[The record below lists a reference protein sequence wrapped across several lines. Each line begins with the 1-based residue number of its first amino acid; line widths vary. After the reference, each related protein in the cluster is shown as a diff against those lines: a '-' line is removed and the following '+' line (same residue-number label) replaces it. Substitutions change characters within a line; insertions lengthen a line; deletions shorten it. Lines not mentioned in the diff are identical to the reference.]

1 MPNENLAAMVA
12 ARNAAQAPAAPVP
25 SVTPVPMAAPA
36 MPNAYANPMAAP
48 QYQQPQAPAQ
58 AQVQSAPVAGEVMS
72 FDGFNPNEISDEPI
86 AENFFF
92 LPRVANSGVYELVI
106 HKVAIGERSVQ
117 GEVRTYLDIQARATH
132 IDDPQ
137 HSGRISFK
145 VDLPVRGMQ
154 RPYDRY
160 FYEFVYFT
168 KSYTSGPNGQM
179 IPQLATAV
187 EKLPYTRNDG
197 TDTETVVPAMAGA
210 KMYAAFA
217 RRTGNSVNSFF
228 MNIQGFFD
236 YETRRSL
243 AEITKNGPA
252 SALERA
258 HIALRSEGY
267 VLEVRQPRGGSMQS
281 MPPMQGAPMVQ
292 GQGFNQYQHFVA
304 PQYGQPTQYQ
314 GYQYPQAAQMQ
325 QVQQAPSQ
333 YSYQPR
339 PQAPVNNYGGLP
351 GYTAPN
357 AAQPANVAAPTS
369 VNPLS
374 VQRQAQTPVAAPVTG
389 QTPDDDDIAF

>member
-12 ARNAAQAPAAPVP
+12 ARNAAQASAATVA
-25 SVTPVPMAAPA
+25 PVPMAAPA
-36 MPNAYANPMAAP
+36 MPNAYANPIAAP
-48 QYQQPQAPAQ
+48 QYQQPQVQ
-58 AQVQSAPVAGEVMS
+58 AQVQAQPAPVAGEVMS

-86 AENFFF
+86 AENFFS

-106 HKVAIGERSVQ
+106 HKVAIGERIVQ
-117 GEVRTYLDIQARATH
+117 NETRTYLDIQARATH

-179 IPQLATAV
+179 IPQLATVV
-187 EKLPYTRNDG
+187 ETLPFTRNDG
-197 TDTETVVPAMAGA
+197 STTETVVPAMAEA

-258 HIALRSEGY
+258 HIALRYEGY
-267 VLEVRQPRGGSMQS
+267 ELEMRQSRGGSIQAMQ
-281 MPPMQGAPMVQ
+281 PVQGAMVQ
-292 GQGFNQYQHFVA
+292 GQGFNQYQRSAA
-304 PQYGQPTQYQ
+304 PQYGQPMQYQ
-314 GYQYPQAAQMQ
+314 GYQYPQTA

-333 YSYQPR
+333 FNYQAQAP
-339 PQAPVNNYGGLP
+339 APVNNYGGLP

-357 AAQPANVAAPTS
+357 AAQPANVAAPTM

-374 VQRQAQTPVAAPVTG
+374 VQRQAQTPVAAPTAG
-389 QTPDDDDIAF
+389 QSPDDDIAF

>member
-12 ARNAAQAPAAPVP
+12 ARNAAQAPAAPVA
-25 SVTPVPMAAPA
+25 PVPMAAPA
-36 MPNAYANPMAAP
+36 MPNAYANPMVAP
-48 QYQQPQAPAQ
+48 QYQQPQAQAQ
-58 AQVQSAPVAGEVMS
+58 GQVQSAPVAGEVMS

-86 AENFFF
+86 AENFFS

-106 HKVAIGERSVQ
+106 HKVAIGERTVQ
-117 GEVRTYLDIQARATH
+117 NETRTYLDIQARASH

-236 YETRRSL
+236 CETRRSL

-258 HIALRSEGY
+258 HIALRYGGY
-267 VLEVRQPRGGSMQS
+267 ELEVRQPRGGSMQS
-281 MPPMQGAPMVQ
+281 MQPAQGVMVQ
-292 GQGFNQYQHFVA
+292 GQGFNQYQRSAA
-304 PQYGQPTQYQ
+304 PQYGQPMQYQ
-314 GYQYPQAAQMQ
+314 GYQYPQTA

-333 YSYQPR
+333 FNYQAQAP
-339 PQAPVNNYGGLP
+339 APVNNYGGLP
-351 GYTAPN
+351 GYTTPN
-357 AAQPANVAAPTS
+357 AVQPTNVAAPTM

-374 VQRQAQTPVAAPVTG
+374 VQRQAQTPVAAPTAG
-389 QTPDDDDIAF
+389 QSPDDDIAF

>member
-1 MPNENLAAMVA
+1 MSNETLATMV
-12 ARNAAQAPAAPVP
+12 AAQAPAVPV
-25 SVTPVPMAAPA
+25 SPVPMAAPA

-48 QYQQPQAPAQ
+48 QYQQSRAPAQ

-86 AENFFF
+86 AENFFS
-92 LPRVANSGVYELVI
+92 LPRVTNSGVYELVI

-117 GEVRTYLDIQARATH
+117 GEIRAYLDVQARATH

-137 HSGRISFK
+137 HSGRIFFK

-154 RPYDRY
+154 RFYDRY
-160 FYEFVYFT
+160 FYELVYFT

-197 TDTETVVPAMAGA
+197 TDTETVVPAMAGV

-217 RRTGNSVNSFF
+217 RRTGNSANNFF

-236 YETRRSL
+236 HETRRSL

-252 SALERA
+252 SAFERA
-258 HIALRSEGY
+258 HTALRSEGY
-267 VLEVRQPRGGSMQS
+267 ELEVRQPRGGS
-281 MPPMQGAPMVQ
+281 
-292 GQGFNQYQHFVA
+292 QYQ
-304 PQYGQPTQYQ
+304 
-314 GYQYPQAAQMQ
+314 
-325 QVQQAPSQ
+325 
-333 YSYQPR
+333 R
-339 PQAPVNNYGGLP
+339 
-351 GYTAPN
+351 
-357 AAQPANVAAPTS
+357 
-369 VNPLS
+369 
-374 VQRQAQTPVAAPVTG
+374 
-389 QTPDDDDIAF
+389 

>member
-12 ARNAAQAPAAPVP
+12 ARNAAQ
-25 SVTPVPMAAPA
+25 APA

-86 AENFFF
+86 AENFFS
-92 LPRVANSGVYELVI
+92 LPRVTNSGVYELVI

-117 GEVRTYLDIQARATH
+117 GEIRAYLDVQARATH

-137 HSGRISFK
+137 HSGRIFFK

-154 RPYDRY
+154 RFYDRY
-160 FYEFVYFT
+160 FYELVYFT

-210 KMYAAFA
+210 KMYAAFT
-217 RRTGNSVNSFF
+217 RRNSANSFF

-243 AEITKNGPA
+243 AEITKNSSA

-267 VLEVRQPRGGSMQS
+267 GLEARRSRGGS
-281 MPPMQGAPMVQ
+281 
-292 GQGFNQYQHFVA
+292 QY
-304 PQYGQPTQYQ
+304 
-314 GYQYPQAAQMQ
+314 
-325 QVQQAPSQ
+325 
-333 YSYQPR
+333 
-339 PQAPVNNYGGLP
+339 
-351 GYTAPN
+351 
-357 AAQPANVAAPTS
+357 
-369 VNPLS
+369 
-374 VQRQAQTPVAAPVTG
+374 
-389 QTPDDDDIAF
+389 

>member
-1 MPNENLAAMVA
+1 MPNENLVAMVA

-25 SVTPVPMAAPA
+25 MAAPV
-36 MPNAYANPMAAP
+36 MPNAYANPMTTP

-58 AQVQSAPVAGEVMS
+58 AQVQSAPIAGEVMS

-86 AENFFF
+86 TENFFS
-92 LPRVANSGVYELVI
+92 LPRVTNSGIYELVI
-106 HKVAIGERSVQ
+106 HKVAIGERNVQ
-117 GEVRTYLDIQARATH
+117 GEVRTHLDVQARATH

-137 HSGRISFK
+137 HSGRIFFK

-168 KSYTSGPNGQM
+168 KSYISGPNGQM

-197 TDTETVVPAMAGA
+197 TDTETVVPAMAGV

-217 RRTGNSVNSFF
+217 RRTGNSANNFF

-252 SALERA
+252 SAFERA
-258 HIALRSEGY
+258 HTALRSEGY
-267 VLEVRQPRGGSMQS
+267 KLEVRQPRSGS
-281 MPPMQGAPMVQ
+281 QGR
-292 GQGFNQYQHFVA
+292 GFN
-304 PQYGQPTQYQ
+304 QYQ
-314 GYQYPQAAQMQ
+314 GYQYSQVAQMQ
-325 QVQQAPSQ
+325 QASSQ
-333 YSYQPR
+333 
-339 PQAPVNNYGGLP
+339 YGGLP
-351 GYTAPN
+351 GYTTPN
-357 AAQPANVAAPTS
+357 TAQPANVTAPA
-369 VNPLS
+369 VN
-374 VQRQAQTPVAAPVTG
+374 QN
-389 QTPDDDDIAF
+389 DDDIAF